1 MPYKLLDP
9 QTGRSPYYRVR
20 GTEFGVYCDRSTENS
35 RQAGSGADDAIRH
48 LLEKALASPSR
59 KTDKEFGMERAAWTP
74 RQLAERW
81 ECSERHVRN
90 LINRGE
96 LQFFRLGGKLVRIP
110 HSGVEA
116 FEQGGDGIQIP
127 RRST

>member
-1 MPYKLLDP
+1 
-9 QTGRSPYYRVR
+9 
-20 GTEFGVYCDRSTENS
+20 
-35 RQAGSGADDAIRH
+35 
-48 LLEKALASPSR
+48 
-59 KTDKEFGMERAAWTP
+59 MERAAWTP

-110 HSGVEA
+110 HLAVEA
-116 FEQGGDGIQIP
+116 FEQGEGRNPDPSPIDESAGRAERTLLIRLAP
-127 RRST
+127 NLTGRR